1 MKEYEKRG
9 YLLENFRL
17 FHLHSQGGEKVD
29 FHYHEF
35 CKLLLLVS
43 GQGNYYI
50 DGQHY
55 LLHPGDIVMVGNH
68 SIHKPEMEDN
78 LPYERIIIYVSPAWL
93 QQMSA
98 DDCDLLSLFSGRYG
112 HVLRPR
118 EQKKKHLFRL
128 ADTLERELSQE
139 GFGRTLL
146 CDGCLIRLLVEI
158 GRCQNQNDET
168 QPSPMMPQSQR
179 NYEIMQYLDR
189 HLTEEIDIDQLA
201 EQFYVSKFYMMHSF
215 RKETGATIHMY
226 LTHRRL
232 LLAQQL
238 IASGMS
244 ATESCYAS
252 GFRSYSAFTR
262 AYGKYFGTTPTG
274 RSDNSLMREEGFE

>member
-17 FHLHSQGGEKVD
+17 FHLHSLGSTKVD

-55 LLHPGDIVMVGNH
+55 LLRPGDIVTVGSH
-68 SIHKPEMEDN
+68 SIHKPEMEEN
-78 LPYERIIIYVSPAWL
+78 TAYERIIIYVSPNWL
-93 QQMSA
+93 RQMSGTT
-98 DDCDLLSLFSGRYG
+98 CDLLCLFSGKQG

-118 EQKKKHLFRL
+118 EPQRKRLFSL
-128 ADTLERELSQE
+128 AASLERELSQE
-139 GFGRTLL
+139 GFGRELL
-146 CDGCLIRLLVEI
+146 CDAGLIRLLVEL
-158 GRCQNQNDET
+158 GRTQSQNDAT
-168 QPSPMMPQSQR
+168 QPSPVMPQSRR

-189 HLTEEIDIDQLA
+189 HLTEEVDIDRLA

-215 RKETGATIHMY
+215 RKETGATIHTY

-238 IASGMS
+238 IASGIS
-244 ATESCYAS
+244 ATDACYSS

-274 RSDNSLMREEGFE
+274 RTGTSLMREEGFE

>member
-1 MKEYEKRG
+1 MQEYEKRG

-17 FHLHSQGGEKVD
+17 FHLRSQGTTKVD

-43 GQGNYYI
+43 GQGSYYI

-55 LLHPGDIVMVGNH
+55 LLRPGDIITVGSH
-68 SIHKPEMEDN
+68 SIHKPEMEESSA
-78 LPYERIIIYVSPAWL
+78 YERIIIYVSPDWL
-93 QQMSA
+93 QQVS
-98 DDCDLLSLFSGRYG
+98 DEECDLLSLFSGHHG
-112 HVLRPR
+112 HVLRLG
-118 EQKKKHLFRL
+118 EQKKKQLFRL
-128 ADTLERELSQE
+128 ADALERELSQE
-139 GFGRTLL
+139 GFGRKLL
-146 CDGCLIRLLVEI
+146 CDTCLIRLLVEL
-158 GRCQNQNDET
+158 GRSRNQHDET
-168 QPSPMMPQSQR
+168 QPSPVMPQSRR
-179 NYEIMQYLDR
+179 NFEIMQYLDR
-189 HLTEEIDIDQLA
+189 HLTEEIDIDRLA

-215 RKETGATIHMY
+215 RRETGATIHMY
-226 LTHRRL
+226 LTHKRL

-262 AYGKYFGTTPTG
+262 AYGKHFGTTPTG
-274 RSDNSLMREEGFE
+274 RNGSSLMREEGFE